1 MNFTETNGENVYRS
15 VMSLLLYLAE
25 TRKDGYY
32 SAGEV
37 LFISQTNNVDV
48 KFTSDSSVTA
58 TGVTMNIRSISCA
71 DRDNFSQTDMGHH
84 STHSPEHPGE
94 TPDSCDEQRTE
105 ITAGEVLTGA
115 LAINTGNDGNYPNNA
130 CQQWNV
136 IADENH
142 VNIFFSKGT
151 TLFSSFNVVIISI
164 WT

>member
-1 MNFTETNGENVYRS
+1 MY
-15 VMSLLLYLAE
+15 LLLYLAE

-32 SAGEV
+32 SAGDV

-58 TGVTMNIRSISCA
+58 TGATMNIRSISCA
-71 DRDNFSQTDMGHH
+71 DRDNFSQTDMNTASTIGHH

-115 LAINTGNDGNYPNNA
+115 LVIHTGNDGNYPNNA

-136 IADENH
+136 ITDENQ

-151 TLFSSFNVVIISI
+151 TLFFSFNVVIISI